1 MKRCRLK
8 RSNLQIKIKM
18 SKDNKTSDKQE
29 NGNDFIADVS
39 KQRELLVCSCGSIK
53 VQTTGG
59 SQCPNNRCSS
69 AN

>member
-29 NGNDFIADVS
+29 NGNDFIDEVVP
-39 KQRELLVCSCGSIK
+39 Q
-53 VQTTGG
+53 
-59 SQCPNNRCSS
+59 
-69 AN
+69 